1 MGPKGWLLSVA
12 AAGAIAVAVVL
23 AVSMWDTDE
32 PEPRAGLV
40 AGQIYSIRSGD
51 PLDVVYEIDESGMG
65 CMHMRGLT
73 FRVGGILYGA
83 GPRCFDPEV
92 VEQGGTYWVVLPA
105 STEDP
110 ALVVGVM
117 PSGATAA
124 TVSGVGWS
132 SAWAEV
138 RGRWFL
144 ASLEPAVPDESN
156 LEDFRVRF
164 KY

>member
-1 MGPKGWLLSVA
+1 VGLRGWLVSA
-12 AAGAIAVAVVL
+12 AAAAAIAVAVALV
-23 AVSMWDTDE
+23 VSLGGNDGTR
-32 PEPRAGLV
+32 PPIGLV
-40 AGQIYSIRSGD
+40 AGQIYSTGSGD

-65 CMHMRGLT
+65 CMRMRGLT
-73 FRVGGILYGA
+73 IRVGGILYGA

-92 VEQGGTYWVVLPA
+92 VEHGGTYWVVLPA

-117 PSGATAA
+117 PSGATGA

-144 ASLEPAVPDESN
+144 ASLAPAVPDESN